1 MSYREEEL
9 KILRMNLRDREDKS
23 IKGQHFLINIS
34 EEENKSGNRRRRT
47 K

>member
-1 MSYREEEL
+1 MSYREGAENFENEF
-9 KILRMNLRDREDKS
+9 KRQGRQS

-34 EEENKSGNRRRRT
+34 EEENKRGNRRRRT